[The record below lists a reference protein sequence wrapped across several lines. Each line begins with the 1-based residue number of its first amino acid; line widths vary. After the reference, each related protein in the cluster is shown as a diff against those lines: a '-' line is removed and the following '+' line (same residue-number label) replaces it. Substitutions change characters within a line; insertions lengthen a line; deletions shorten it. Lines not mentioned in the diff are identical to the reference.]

1 MPLSIKNSEADRLA
15 RELAEVT
22 GETITETVIRALRE
36 RLRRLRGRSRPI
48 PLREELR
55 EIRERCASLP
65 VLDSRRPDEI
75 LDYDERGLPR

>member
-15 RELAEVT
+15 RELAEAT
-22 GETITETVIRALRE
+22 GETITETVIRALQE